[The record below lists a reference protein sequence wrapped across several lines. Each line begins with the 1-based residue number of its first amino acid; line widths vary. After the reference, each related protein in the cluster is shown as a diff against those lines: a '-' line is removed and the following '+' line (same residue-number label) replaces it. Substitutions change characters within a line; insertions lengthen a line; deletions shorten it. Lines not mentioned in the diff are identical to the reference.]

1 MTTDPRWLQWAKR
14 IQAIAQNGL
23 AYTENKYDIERYE
36 QLRSLALEIFE
47 EHTGANREFLERLFE
62 QETGYATPKVD
73 VRGAVFRD
81 EEVLL
86 VKESADG
93 RWTLPGGWADPYDT
107 PREAVER
114 EILEEGGYRAR
125 VVKLAA
131 LLDRN
136 KQGHP
141 FFPFHVYKLHFICEL
156 VDDRQEPLCIEVDEA
171 RFFPED
177 SIPPLS
183 EGRILKSQ
191 IIRLFEHYRN
201 PDLPMD
207 ID

>member
-1 MTTDPRWLQWAKR
+1 MTTEPRWLEWAKR

-47 EHTGANREFLERLFE
+47 GHTGVDREFLDRLFE

-81 EEVLL
+81 GEVLL

-114 EILEEGGYRAR
+114 EIREEGGYRAR
-125 VVKLAA
+125 VIKLAA

-156 VDDRQEPLCIEVDEA
+156 EDDRQGSLCIEVDEA